1 MNLYIIF
8 SKYWGRG
15 NLKKTL
21 VMIQTK
27 MKTVTLILQMNLSM
41 TKEEEDL
48 SKLNQEVHLFKDL
61 KIFKI

>member
-8 SKYWGRG
+8 SKSWGRG

-27 MKTVTLILQMNLSM
+27 MKTVTLILQMNPFM
-41 TKEEEDL
+41 TQEGEDS
-48 SKLNQEVHLFKDL
+48 SKLNQEVHLSKDL
-61 KIFKI
+61 N